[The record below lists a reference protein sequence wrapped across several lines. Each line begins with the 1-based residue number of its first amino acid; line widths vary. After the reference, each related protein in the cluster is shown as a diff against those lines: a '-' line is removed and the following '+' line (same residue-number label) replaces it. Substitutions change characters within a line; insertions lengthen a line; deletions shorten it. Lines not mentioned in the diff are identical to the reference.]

1 MKEEYRLLLAER
13 DLERQKLIIKKINLK
28 SKDQIASLDLL
39 VSSIESKERENFQGF
54 TTEKIILIF
63 ANILLIAVLFVIWRL
78 FLWQNL

>member
-28 SKDQIASLDLL
+28 SKNQIASLDLL

>member
-63 ANILLIAVLFVIWRL
+63 ANILLIAVLCVIWRL